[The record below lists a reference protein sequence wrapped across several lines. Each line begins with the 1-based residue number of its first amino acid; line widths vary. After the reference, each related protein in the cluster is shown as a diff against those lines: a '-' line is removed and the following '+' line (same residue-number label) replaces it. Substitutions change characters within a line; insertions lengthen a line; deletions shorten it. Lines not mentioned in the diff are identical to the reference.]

1 MSKYLSVFSVLAVLA
16 LLAAQPASAA
26 SKTEKLVTNAR
37 FTVEAMAENQEFG
50 VYVRKFMKNAKGV
63 LVIPSMV
70 KGAFMFGGEGGSGV
84 MLVRS
89 ETGVWSYPAFYTL
102 GSVSWGLQIGGSVSE
117 VMLLLMTDK
126 GVNAIVD
133 DKKLK
138 LGADVGVALGPVGGG
153 AEAGV
158 TLGSVDVMVYSM
170 SKGLYLGISLEGS
183 IIEPREGLN
192 EEYYG
197 ELVVT
202 RPIVMEA
209 KHINPHADNLRDA
222 LADLAKAEE

>member
-1 MSKYLSVFSVLAVLA
+1 MLKHLTVFSTVFALAI
-16 LLAAQPASAA
+16 LAAQPAAA
-26 SKTEKLVTNAR
+26 ATKTEELVIKAQ
-37 FTVEAMAENQEFG
+37 FTVEAMIENQEFG
-50 VYVRKFMKNAKGV
+50 PLARKFMKNAKGV
-63 LVIPSMV
+63 VVIPTMV

-102 GSVSWGLQIGGSVSE
+102 GSVSWGLQIGGSVSQ
-117 VMLLLMTDK
+117 VMLLLMTDR
-126 GVNAIVD
+126 GVKAIVE

-138 LGADVGVALGPVGGG
+138 LGADLGVALGPVGGG
-153 AEAGV
+153 AEAGL

-183 IIEPREGLN
+183 IVEPRESLN

-197 ELVVT
+197 APAIT

-209 KHINPHADNLRDA
+209 KHINRHADNLRDA
-222 LADLAKAEE
+222 LANISKAE

>member
-1 MSKYLSVFSVLAVLA
+1 MSKHLSVFSTVFALAI
-16 LLAAQPASAA
+16 LAAQPASAA
-26 SKTEKLVTNAR
+26 TKTEELVVRAQ

-50 VYVRKFMKNAKGV
+50 SLARKYMKNAKGV
-63 LVIPSMV
+63 VVIPTMV

-102 GSVSWGLQIGGSVSE
+102 GSVSWGLQIGGSVSQ

-126 GVNAIVD
+126 GVKAIVD

-138 LGADVGVALGPVGGG
+138 LGADLGVALGPVGGG
-153 AEAGV
+153 AEAGL

-183 IIEPREGLN
+183 IVEPRESLN

-197 ELVVT
+197 ELLVT
-202 RPIVMEA
+202 RPIVMEG
-209 KHINPHADNLRDA
+209 KYINRHADNLRDA
-222 LADLAKAEE
+222 LANISRAE

>member
-1 MSKYLSVFSVLAVLA
+1 MSKHLCVFSAVFALAIF
-16 LLAAQPASAA
+16 AAQPATAA
-26 SKTEKLVTNAR
+26 SKAEELVVNAQ

-50 VYVRKFMKNAKGV
+50 QYARKYMKNAKGV
-63 LVIPSMV
+63 VVIPSMV

-89 ETGVWSYPAFYTL
+89 ETGVWSYPAFYTI
-102 GSVSWGLQIGGSVSE
+102 GSVSWGLQIGGSVSK

-126 GVNAIVD
+126 GVKAIVD

-138 LGADVGVALGPVGGG
+138 LGADLGVALGPVGGG

-183 IIEPREGLN
+183 IVEPREGLN

-197 ELVVT
+197 APAIT

-209 KHINPHADNLRDA
+209 KHINRHADNLRDA
-222 LADLAKAEE
+222 LANISKAE

>member
-1 MSKYLSVFSVLAVLA
+1 MSKRLSVFSALLA
-16 LLAAQPASAA
+16 LVVLAAQPASAA
-26 SKTEKLVTNAR
+26 TKVEELVVKAQ
-37 FTVEAMAENQEFG
+37 FTVEAMAENEEFG
-50 VYVRKFMKNAKGV
+50 QYARKFMKNAKGV
-63 LVIPSMV
+63 LIIPSMV

-102 GSVSWGLQIGGSVSE
+102 GSVSWGLQVGGSVSK
-117 VMLLLMTDK
+117 VMLLLMTDR
-126 GVNAIVD
+126 GVKAIVD

-138 LGADVGVALGPVGGG
+138 LGADLGVALGPVGGG

-158 TLGSVDVMVYSM
+158 TLGSADVIVYSL

-197 ELVVT
+197 EAVVT
-202 RPIVMEA
+202 RPIVMEG
-209 KHINPHADNLRDA
+209 KHINRHADNLRDA
-222 LADLAKAEE
+222 LAKISKAE